1 LNEEFKKYFPT
12 SKHLPIIRDVTTNRY
27 WFNENLLVVS
37 LGKEKINI
45 AETIIRIIDSYVSV
59 KQSSFET
66 FIKACEEITKLQS
79 VDSKK
84 AIKFIKDLLA
94 PNVDARIF
102 EIVSYSILKYYYHD
116 QIVYFGFSKKNID
129 KHNLILYK
137 TGRTNANDGGIDF
150 VMKPLGKFFQ
160 VTETT
165 DVHKF
170 FLDIDKIKRYPITFV
185 VKSEKSKEELLKKM
199 KENAEEIYSI
209 KSIVKKYM
217 DCIEEIINIPM
228 IIERLNTAVKNG
240 YTKSIIH
247 EIVLQSKVEFNLIED
262 EDELDEE

>member
-1 LNEEFKKYFPT
+1 
-12 SKHLPIIRDVTTNRY
+12 
-27 WFNENLLVVS
+27 
-37 LGKEKINI
+37 
-45 AETIIRIIDSYVSV
+45 
-59 KQSSFET
+59 
-66 FIKACEEITKLQS
+66 
-79 VDSKK
+79 
-84 AIKFIKDLLA
+84 
-94 PNVDARIF
+94 
-102 EIVSYSILKYYYHD
+102 
-116 QIVYFGFSKKNID
+116 
-129 KHNLILYK
+129 
-137 TGRTNANDGGIDF
+137 
-150 VMKPLGKFFQ
+150 MKPLGKFFQ

-170 FLDIDKIKRYPITFV
+170 FLDIDKIERYPITFV

-228 IIERLNTAVKNG
+228 IIERLDTATKNG

-262 EDELDEE
+262 EDDSEDELDGG